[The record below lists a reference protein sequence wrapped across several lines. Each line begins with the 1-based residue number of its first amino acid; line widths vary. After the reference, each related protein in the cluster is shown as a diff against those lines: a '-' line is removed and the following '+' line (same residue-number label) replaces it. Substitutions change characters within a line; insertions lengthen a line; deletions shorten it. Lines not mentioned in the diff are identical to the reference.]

1 MHVGLSSP
9 GPVPVISS
17 CWGRTHYT
25 LRGGGRG
32 ETGRKNIYRFH
43 KFRTI
48 STKPLVKEMTVEI
61 VMTKKKVIILKVI
74 LKVVTN
80 IKVIMKAMKVT
91 VVTVVTRM
99 VVTVM
104 VAINPIL
111 ERGSTVLLLLLLLL
125 LLRHA
130 QATPPHCVLR
140 VLPVVLPIN

>member
-1 MHVGLSSP
+1 
-9 GPVPVISS
+9 
-17 CWGRTHYT
+17 
-25 LRGGGRG
+25 
-32 ETGRKNIYRFH
+32 
-43 KFRTI
+43 
-48 STKPLVKEMTVEI
+48 MTVEI

-140 VLPVVLPIN
+140 VLPMVLPIN